1 MSGYVKD
8 IILSEKSLEQA
19 REYYKTHDWQ
29 EVWQYY
35 NLFHLQRIDIP
46 QEDYDLEFLKEL
58 HTYSR
63 KSHNIGCYFLKY
75 PSGSFTRIHGDNESE
90 MTIVTM
96 LDSNN
101 LVGGECLVMGDYI
114 SPGVRPSDYQCGR
127 HEGET
132 KEPPYGKD
140 IIPDIVNLDN
150 GESMV
155 YGPELRHGVTKV
167 YEGERI
173 VLIAWFK
180 NGDRKRGNET

>member
-1 MSGYVKD
+1 MAGYIKD
-8 IILSEKSLEQA
+8 VILSEESLSLA
-19 REYYKTHDWQ
+19 RKYCQDHHWER
-29 EVWQYY
+29 VWQHY
-35 NLFHLQRIDIP
+35 NLFHLDRIICSNAL
-46 QEDYDLEFLKEL
+46 ELEFVKEL

-75 PSGSFTRIHGDNESE
+75 PAGSFTRIHGDNESE

-114 SPGVRPSDYQCGR
+114 NPGNRPSDYACGR
-127 HEGET
+127 HEHEI

-140 IIPDIVNLDN
+140 IVPDIVNLNN

-180 NGDRKRGNET
+180 NGDRKRGI